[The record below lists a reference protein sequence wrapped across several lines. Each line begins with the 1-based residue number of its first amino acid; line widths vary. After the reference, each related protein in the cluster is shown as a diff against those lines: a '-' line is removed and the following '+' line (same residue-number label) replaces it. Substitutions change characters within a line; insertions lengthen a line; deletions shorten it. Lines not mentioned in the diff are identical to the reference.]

1 MMRGK
6 RMITEL
12 IHYLKDKKV
21 IILGFGRE
29 GKSTYKLMRNYL
41 KDQLIYIADQK
52 EDFEKT
58 EELLKNDKNIIC
70 YGRRRI
76 LRPFRRI

>member
-1 MMRGK
+1 
-6 RMITEL
+6 MITEL
-12 IHYLKDKKV
+12 IHYLKDKKI

-52 EDFEKT
+52 ENFEKT
-58 EELLKNDKNIIC
+58 EELLQNDKNIIC
-70 YGRRRI
+70 YSRRRI